1 MQACKLFFLLQ
12 MLGSALLHVALS
24 PDGRSEKHNNR
35 ENFQSAQ
42 KHIHAKHQLCK
53 AGEEGKVLHRPC
65 HSKPRADIT
74 QAGRNCGYIRNKVE
88 IIQRNQHER
97 PQQNKRI
104 QNNKPHHATNRIL
117 IHLTAVQFNQ
127 VDRARVHNMAD
138 LPPNHFQKDYKT
150 RNLNTAC
157 G

>member
-1 MQACKLFFLLQ
+1 MPQSSIAYAAETAA
-12 MLGSALLHVALS
+12 SALAPKEDILVRWL
-24 PDGRSEKHNNR
+24 PEKD
-35 ENFQSAQ
+35 Q
-42 KHIHAKHQLCK
+42 IK

-74 QAGRNCGYIRNKVE
+74 QAGRNCGYIRDKVE